1 MANQWDRWLRGGK
14 QWAPPRQA
22 DPRLPAGESHPLPAN
37 KPHYT
42 MAMAIGR
49 FVRNVGA
56 PEEAPAPRAS
66 RGTRQRSQSAHH
78 GPACK
83 ARPGP
88 PPYTSAAWPATA
100 VAGRPAAWQPPPA
113 AAAARPGRRDRVHT
127 RSPAPRPRPAAA
139 PGRADRNARGSAD
152 RRHVSWGDMSSD
164 KSASYSYES
173 GSDSG
178 PGEPT
183 HGQRSWAQPAAAAA
197 DGWGHRG
204 ARAQRV
210 DHDRPPQYES
220 SSPRTRALVF
230 ANWSPMGA
238 AAPYLEVPPLIRR
251 DAPEELRGQYI
262 YAQFPIQDS
271 CLFGARPWQILN
283 QHFQKHTSMILA
295 GETLK
300 QILWMKF
307 LRVKLHGG
315 TRAMLVVQWG
325 FLHELRSMETFGTY
339 ILLTSY
345 IYVEKNP
352 PPLNK

>member
-1 MANQWDRWLRGGK
+1 MATQWDRWLRGGRHG
-14 QWAPPRQA
+14 APPKQA
-22 DPRLPAGESHPLPAN
+22 DPRLAAGEFHPLPADD
-37 KPHYT
+37 PHYT
-42 MAMAIGR
+42 MAKATVR
-49 FVRNVGA
+49 FVRKVHMGA
-56 PEEAPAPRAS
+56 PEEEAERPAS

-113 AAAARPGRRDRVHT
+113 AAAARPGRDRGHT

-152 RRHVSWGDMSSD
+152 RRHVSWSDMCSD
-164 KSASYSYES
+164 MSASYSYES

-210 DHDRPPQYES
+210 DHDRPPQYE

>member
-1 MANQWDRWLRGGK
+1 M
-14 QWAPPRQA
+14 
-22 DPRLPAGESHPLPAN
+22 
-37 KPHYT
+37 
-42 MAMAIGR
+42 
-49 FVRNVGA
+49 
-56 PEEAPAPRAS
+56 
-66 RGTRQRSQSAHH
+66 
-78 GPACK
+78 
-83 ARPGP
+83 
-88 PPYTSAAWPATA
+88 
-100 VAGRPAAWQPPPA
+100 
-113 AAAARPGRRDRVHT
+113 
-127 RSPAPRPRPAAA
+127 
-139 PGRADRNARGSAD
+139 
-152 RRHVSWGDMSSD
+152 
-164 KSASYSYES
+164 SASYSYES

-220 SSPRTRALVF
+220 SPRTRALVF

-251 DAPEELRGQYI
+251 DAAPELRGQYI

-307 LRVKLHGG
+307 LTVKLHGG

-352 PPLNK
+352 PPLKK